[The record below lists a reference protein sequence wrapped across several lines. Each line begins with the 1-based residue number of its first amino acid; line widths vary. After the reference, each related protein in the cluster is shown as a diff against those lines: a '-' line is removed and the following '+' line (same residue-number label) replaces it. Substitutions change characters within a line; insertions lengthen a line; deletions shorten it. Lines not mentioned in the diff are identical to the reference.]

1 MSKEYKIGDTL
12 EYEGTRL
19 KVVEDLERNC
29 ENCYFYQIENCNAE
43 SMIMSKVLGFCDDY
57 YRSDKDY
64 IIYVKEDLL

>member
-19 KVVEDLERNC
+19 KVVEDLKRNC
-29 ENCYFYQIENCNAE
+29 ENCYFYQIEKCNAK
-43 SMIMSKVLGFCDDY
+43 SMIMSKVLGACDAY
-57 YRSDKDY
+57 YRSGKNY